1 VVCIVADE
9 RELKKMAEKFGM
21 PSAVLP
27 DSGTGTAAR
36 AAEYRVRDDRRACKF
51 CVFHAEDDHLREIL
65 GIFAKVISKANEHL
79 RGARMITYGRFP
91 RFLRR

>member
-1 VVCIVADE
+1 
-9 RELKKMAEKFGM
+9 M
-21 PSAVLP
+21 PGAVSP
-27 DSGTGTAAR
+27 DRGTGTR
-36 AAEYRVRDDRRACKF
+36 AAECRVRDDRRACKL
-51 CVFHAEDDHLREIL
+51 CVFHVADEHLREIL